1 MRFIATAVFVRPDSV
16 RQHSFSAPADVQSA
30 TTMSLVRLLYMAIAG
45 GGPLGWLA
53 VAASPVAGQP
63 RTEERRATG
72 CGYRSCTPSHP
83 DRLNIHLV
91 AHTHDD
97 VGWLKTIDQYYYG
110 EKMYIQR
117 ASVRDIIDS
126 VVDALVK
133 DPKRKFIYVETAYL
147 WKWLSLQNET
157 RREAMKRLV
166 AEGRLEIVGGGWSMN
181 DEATTHYQSMI
192 DQFTWGFR
200 RLNDSF
206 GECARPRVG
215 WQIDPFGHSREQ
227 ASVFA
232 QLGFDGLLF
241 GRLDHQDKRQRLR
254 DRSMEFVWRASPSLG
269 RAADIFASAL
279 YNLYQPPDGFCFDV
293 LCGGTPQ
300 INDQPK
306 SPTYN
311 LDRRVA
317 DFLEFVDQQSQ
328 YYLTNN
334 LILTM
339 GGDFTYQDAELY
351 YTNLDKLIRG
361 INKLNGTRYKAFY
374 STPSCYLKAVNERN
388 LSWPTKSDDFFPYS
402 SDPHAFWTGYFT
414 SRPTLKY
421 FERMANNLL
430 QVVKQLSVL
439 SGAPDSPELQRFRE
453 AMGVMQHHD
462 AVTGTEKQHVADD
475 YARILHRSVN
485 DGERLAGE
493 ALRNWT
499 SKGTASGEPCP
510 PVQFHSCLLL
520 NVSSCEHSSDHSSFV
535 ATVYNPGS
543 QPLNVY
549 VRLPVAGTQ
558 FSVKDF
564 SGKEIVSQVVPIPAQ
579 LSKLPGR
586 SSSATRELVFRAS
599 DVPAMGYRSFH
610 VATRDEAAADV
621 DVSRFPL
628 EIGNQMYQVRV
639 DERTNNVVVRAP
651 ALGIEYAQ
659 SFEYYESAS
668 AAAGARD
675 QPSGAYVFRPA
686 ANTSSKRLR
695 ASSCGSRLVRGPLV
709 EEIHQVINDWVSQ
722 VVRVYKHEEHVEF
735 EWLVGPIPVDDAVG
749 KEVVVK
755 YASNLRS
762 RGEFYTDSNGREMLK
777 RRRNHRPSWEV
788 ELEEEIA
795 GNYYPVTAKMSIEEA
810 RSRRRLSVLN
820 DRAQGGSS
828 LRDGELELMVH
839 RRTLSDDGLGVGEPL
854 NEKAYGSGLVAR
866 GRHLVLAGGPRERDR
881 ALLREKRQ
889 AAGLALRAWTFV
901 APTTRRF
908 RQWSR
913 LHRTTSGPV
922 IGRLPDN
929 VRILTLEPWEGGQV
943 LLRLEHLFERDESP
957 EYSRSAR
964 VDIDELFPEWRVLA
978 VRETTLGANQYP
990 GRVRHLSWTAASQR
1004 HSHGGAP
1011 AADTGSFAV
1020 SLKPMEIRTFL
1031 LKLAGSAAE
1040 L

>member
-1 MRFIATAVFVRPDSV
+1 MRPTLPTSGLLLLLLASV
-16 RQHSFSAPADVQSA
+16 AD
-30 TTMSLVRLLYMAIAG
+30 
-45 GGPLGWLA
+45 LA
-53 VAASPVAGQP
+53 NAASVTGRHDQHRDQP
-63 RTEERRATG
+63 S
-72 CGYRSCTPSHP
+72 CGYQSCTKS
-83 DRLNIHLV
+83 DAGKINIHLV

-97 VGWLKTIDQYYYG
+97 VGWLKTVDQYYFG
-110 EKMYIQR
+110 GRMNIQV
-117 ASVRDIIDS
+117 AGVQYIIDS

-133 DPKRKFIYVETAYL
+133 EPSRKFIYAETAFL
-147 WKWLSLQNET
+147 WKWWLRQD
-157 RREAMKRLV
+157 EAKRATVRNLV
-166 AEGRLEIVGGGWSMN
+166 DEGRLEIVGGGWSMN

-269 RAADIFASAL
+269 QSADLFTSVL
-279 YNLYQPPDGFCFDV
+279 YNTYSPPPGFCFDI
-293 LCGGTPQ
+293 LCQDAEPM
-300 INDQPK
+300 IDDRD
-306 SPTYN
+306 SPDYN
-311 LDRRVA
+311 IDKRVQQ
-317 DFLEFVDQQSQ
+317 FLNFSRTQASI
-328 YYLTNN
+328 YRTNN
-334 LILTM
+334 VILTM
-339 GGDFTYQDAELY
+339 GEDFHYQYADMY
-351 YTNLDKLIRG
+351 FGNIDKLISA

-586 SSSATRELVFRAS
+586 SSSATRELVFQA
-599 DVPAMGYRSFH
+599 VNVAALGYQSFH
-610 VATRDEAAADV
+610 VSAKPSPQDAHEAPQSDQQSILQIGRQEYGISVSAD
-621 DVSRFPL
+621 
-628 EIGNQMYQVRV
+628 NRV
-639 DERTNNVVVRAP
+639 IVKTP
-651 ALGIEYAQ
+651 LGIEYEQ
-659 SFEYYESAS
+659 SFQYYE
-668 AAAGARD
+668 AAHGNNEEFVNRS
-675 QPSGAYVFRPA
+675 SGAYIFRPQG
-686 ANTSSKRLR
+686 NRSKELP
-695 ASSCGSRLVRGPLV
+695 ATGGFQIFKGPLV
-709 EEIHQVINDWVSQ
+709 EEIHLTVNDWVSQ
-722 VVRVYKHEEHVEF
+722 VVRVYNEEEFVEF

-755 YASNLRS
+755 YASNLS
-762 RGEFYTDSNGREMLK
+762 NRGEFYTDSNGREMMM
-777 RRRNHRPSWEV
+777 RRRNQRPSWKV

-795 GNYYPVTAKMSIEEA
+795 GNYYPVTAKISIEEE
-810 RSRRRLSVLN
+810 RSQRRLSVLN

-839 RRTLSDDGLGVGEPL
+839 RRLLHDDAFGVAEAL
-854 NEKAYGSGLVAR
+854 NETAFGQGLVAR
-866 GRHLVLAGGPRERDR
+866 GRHVLIAGSARGRDQ
-881 ALLREKRQ
+881 LPLREKEQ
-889 AAGLALRAWTFV
+889 AGQLALRPWIFV
-901 APTTRRF
+901 TPVADSF
-908 RQWSR
+908 EQWSQR
-913 LHRTTSGPV
+913 HHMRGDGLVGAVP
-922 IGRLPDN
+922 GN
-929 VRILTLEPWEGGQV
+929 VRILTLEPWRDDQV

-957 EYSRSAR
+957 KYSVPAR
-964 VDIDELFPEWRVLA
+964 LDINDLFPAFNVLS
-978 VRETTLGANQYP
+978 VLETSLGANRRAKDD
-990 GRVRHLSWTAASQR
+990 GRLLWEAEQQDELPELDAE
-1004 HSHGGAP
+1004 AP
-1011 AADTGSFAV
+1011 AVSRDTCTV
-1020 SLKPMEIRTFL
+1020 SLKPMQIRTFL
-1031 LKLAGSAAE
+1031 LKLSPRHQLGPSAIANAGD
-1040 L
+1040 